1 MVSGMSVAKAAS
13 SAVGKVT
20 AQVRGTKVALKEL
33 LTSGGWNVLHDGK
46 LA

>member
-1 MVSGMSVAKAAS
+1 MSIATAAKAAGT
-13 SAVGKVT
+13 AVGKVT

-33 LTSGGWNVLHDGK
+33 LASGGWSVIHDGK

>member
-1 MVSGMSVAKAAS
+1 MSVSKAAS
-13 SAVGKVT
+13 GAVGKVT

-33 LTSGGWNVLHDGK
+33 MSNGGWKVINDGK